1 MLRGKTVI
9 VTGAARGIGRAIA
22 EVCAREGASVGIN
35 YRNSRLQA
43 ERLAQDLQERYD
55 VSTHLLAF
63 DVCDAQAVERS
74 CRALIDRGV
83 QVDGWVN
90 NAGVNLRGLL
100 LSQTEDMIAAQL
112 RTNVEAAILC
122 CRFILPHMMAKRG
135 GSIVNVGSIASF
147 HVAAGQAVYAAS
159 KGALEALTR
168 ALAYEYGR
176 TNIRINCVLPGP
188 VATDMSK
195 EALQVAG
202 EKIERRIPL
211 RRVGRPEEV
220 AELVAFLLSERA
232 SFISGGSYVI
242 DGGYSLG

>member
-35 YRNSRLQA
+35 YRNSRLEA
-43 ERLAQDLQERYD
+43 ERLAQDLQERFD
-55 VSTHLLAF
+55 VSTHLLPF
-63 DVCDAQAVERS
+63 DVCDTQAVEHS
-74 CRALIDRGV
+74 CQALIDRGV
-83 QVDGWVN
+83 QIDGWVN
-90 NAGVNLRGLL
+90 NAAVNLRGLL
-100 LSQTEDMIAAQL
+100 LSQTEDMITTQL

-122 CRFILPHMMAKRG
+122 CRCILPHMMAKRG

-176 TNIRINCVLPGP
+176 TNVRINCVLPGP
-188 VATDMSK
+188 IATDMSK
-195 EALQVAG
+195 EALQIAG

-232 SFISGGSYVI
+232 SFISGGSYVV

>member
-1 MLRGKTVI
+1 
-9 VTGAARGIGRAIA
+9 
-22 EVCAREGASVGIN
+22 
-35 YRNSRLQA
+35 
-43 ERLAQDLQERYD
+43 
-55 VSTHLLAF
+55 
-63 DVCDAQAVERS
+63 
-74 CRALIDRGV
+74 
-83 QVDGWVN
+83 
-90 NAGVNLRGLL
+90 
-100 LSQTEDMIAAQL
+100 
-112 RTNVEAAILC
+112 
-122 CRFILPHMMAKRG
+122 MMAKRS

-176 TNIRINCVLPGP
+176 TNVRVNCVLPGP

-195 EALQVAG
+195 EALQMAG

-232 SFISGGSYVI
+232 SFITGASCVV